1 MILKYNASKIKIT
14 NIESVERF
22 RELELLRFDKQIKV
36 LHVNQGINLCVNQNS
51 NGNREQSKAAR
62 IS

>member
-1 MILKYNASKIKIT
+1 MILKYNASKIEIM

-22 RELELLRFDKQIKV
+22 RELELLRFDKQTEV
-36 LHVNQGINLCVNQNS
+36 LNQDINLCVNQNS

-62 IS
+62 IP